1 MKNLILIF
9 SLILLIFSSNIV
21 LAEDTNSNL
30 NAGHQSNVTK
40 GRLLWS
46 GINWRVYTQMEN
58 STWVDDQGLL
68 HMRLQKIGDRWYGTE
83 LNSPTT
89 YLYGKFIWNV
99 SSTSLQFERN
109 TSIGMFTYTDDDHEI
124 DIEINQWPG
133 LDPHLWFVNQPGTL
147 GKRPDNVH
155 YSVYSNSSYLGATNI
170 TYMFDWEP
178 TYINYSAIS
187 SDGTIISNWNLTN
200 ASSVPHV
207 DATIIEV
214 ITTVRGKAPLSGQSK
229 EIVFNSFQYIP
240 SDSVTVPN
248 VDFSVYPIWGTAP
261 LPVTFTDKS
270 TGSPTSWFW
279 DFGDGTNSTERNPI
293 HNYTAPGIYTTSLT
307 VSNTNGTLTRYAAI
321 TVIEKAAPVLP
332 IANFSTNIS
341 EGYAPISVQFTD
353 LSKNVTSWN
362 WDFGDGT
369 YSYEKNPLHTY
380 NATGTYTVKLTA
392 TNSAG
397 MDTET
402 KINCISVTSAPL
414 KLAAAFTAL
423 PTSGNAPLKV
433 VFTDESTGSPTS
445 WNWDFGDG
453 TYSTA
458 RNPVHTFSKT
468 GKYTIGLTVKNA
480 AGNNKATRSSYIT
493 VAAPLKAPVAAF
505 SASPTSGN
513 APLKVIFTD
522 KSTGSPTSW
531 KWSFGDGTYSY
542 EKNPVHTYSKVG
554 KYTVSL
560 TVKNAAGNNSLTKY
574 KSINVTSFKVTK

>member
-30 NAGHQSNVTK
+30 NSGQQSNVTK

-147 GKRPDNVH
+147 GKRPDNVY
-155 YSVYSNSSYLGATNI
+155 YSVYSNSSYLDATNV

-187 SDGTIISNWNLTN
+187 SDGTVISNWNLTN
-200 ASSVPHV
+200 ASAVPHV

-307 VSNTNGTLTRYAAI
+307 VSNANGTLTRYAAI
-321 TVIEKAAPVLP
+321 TVTDKAASVLP
-332 IANFSTNIS
+332 VANFSTNIS
-341 EGYAPISVQFTD
+341 EGYAPIYVQFTD
-353 LSKNVTSWN
+353 MSKN
-362 WDFGDGT
+362 
-369 YSYEKNPLHTY
+369 
-380 NATGTYTVKLTA
+380 A
-392 TNSAG
+392 
-397 MDTET
+397 
-402 KINCISVTSAPL
+402 
-414 KLAAAFTAL
+414 
-423 PTSGNAPLKV
+423 
-433 VFTDESTGSPTS
+433 TS

-468 GKYTIGLTVKNA
+468 GKYTVILTVKNA
-480 AGNNKATRSSYIT
+480 KDSSSVTKTGFIN
-493 VAAPLKAPVAAF
+493 VANSLKLPVAAF

-531 KWSFGDGTYSY
+531 KWSFGDGTYST
-542 EKNPVHTYSKVG
+542 EKNPVHTYSKAG
-554 KYTVSL
+554 KYTISL
-560 TVKNAAGNNSLTKY
+560 TVKNASGNNSLTKY
-574 KSINVTSFKVTK
+574 KYVSVTSFKVTK